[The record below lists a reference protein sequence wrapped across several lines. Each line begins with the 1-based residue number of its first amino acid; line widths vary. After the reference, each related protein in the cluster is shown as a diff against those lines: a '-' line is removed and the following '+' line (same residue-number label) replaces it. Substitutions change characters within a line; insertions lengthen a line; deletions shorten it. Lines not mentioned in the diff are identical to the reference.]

1 MSLGRYLLIRLIT
14 GVLGLLVFASAVW
27 VLATWLVPGD
37 FLTNFVQQLDSD
49 QYASL
54 RAQLGFDRPLWE
66 QWLRF
71 IGGLL
76 RFDLGLGYSG
86 LTPFGSTGVPEVTF
100 VPVTEVV
107 LSVLPWTVTLF
118 AVSIGIGLAIG
129 LPLGR
134 RVGWADHSV
143 SPILMGAATAASVF
157 PPWMALIIANVGFS
171 LIGAA
176 TYDRLRNLD
185 EVMWDTPPAPV
196 NVLWVVIGGVTVIAS
211 GMVWL
216 SRHAR
221 LGRFPWTRWIGLPI
235 LLVAVVGA
243 WSAMNLLPRVVDLMG
258 FITLPLLALTLTA
271 AGEVIMVV
279 AAAMA
284 GTAKAPYSETARAKG
299 LSIGMIRRRHAGRA
313 TLLPAISRLAASL
326 PVALDGL
333 VIVERAFASV
343 GARSVNVPGLSSV
356 IFFSGFQQRNT
367 PLAVGAVIAIGFIAL
382 IVRLVLDVVHVALDP
397 RIENEAGSA

>member
-1 MSLGRYLLIRLIT
+1 VNQGRYLLIRLVT
-14 GVLGLLVFASAVW
+14 GLLGLLVFASAVW
-27 VLATWLVPGD
+27 GLATWLVPGD
-37 FLTNFVQQLDSD
+37 FLTNFVQQLDAE
-49 QYASL
+49 QYAAL
-54 RAQLGFDRPLWE
+54 RAQLGLDRPLWE

-71 IGGLL
+71 VGGLV
-76 RFDLGLGYSG
+76 RFDLGSGYSG
-86 LTPFGSTGVPEVTF
+86 LTPAGSTGFPEVTR
-100 VPVTEVV
+100 VPVTDVV

-118 AVSIGIGLAIG
+118 AVSIGLALAIG

-171 LIGAA
+171 LIGAGI
-176 TYDRLRNLD
+176 YDRLRNLD
-185 EVMWDTPPAPV
+185 EIMWDTPPAPV
-196 NVLWVVIGGVTVIAS
+196 TVLWYVIGGVVVIAA

-216 SRHAR
+216 SRHTR
-221 LGRFPWTRWIGLPI
+221 LGRSPGIRWIGLPI
-235 LLVAVVGA
+235 LVSAVVGA
-243 WSAMNLLPRVVDLMG
+243 WSAMKLLPRIVDLVG
-258 FITLPLLALTLTA
+258 FITLPLIALTLTA
-271 AGEVIMVV
+271 TGEVIMVV

-284 GTAKAPYSETARAKG
+284 GSAKAAYSKTARAKG

-326 PVALDGL
+326 PVALGGL

-367 PLAVGAVIAIGFIAL
+367 PLAVGAVVAIGVVGL
-382 IVRLVLDVVHVALDP
+382 IVRLGLDVVHVALDP
-397 RIENEAGSA
+397 RIDNEAANA